1 MKTAELFHLLFRWY
15 HSDYAAV
22 FVVVGSVYG
31 ITVGK
36 IKSSRDIPAY
46 MTDSMK
52 DMASY
57 IVLILRLLNLL
68 PTLIGRI
75 LERGSQ

>member
-1 MKTAELFHLLFRWY
+1 M
-15 HSDYAAV
+15 
-22 FVVVGSVYG
+22 VVGSVYG

-36 IKSSRDIPAY
+36 IKSSRDVPAY

-57 IVLILRLLNLL
+57 IVLILRLLNLSL
-68 PTLIGRI
+68 TLIGLI
-75 LERGSQ
+75 LERGLQ